1 MLCQIGK
8 CAIYAEK
15 HERLLVIDTFN
26 TAFRDDL
33 GRYFTPV
40 ENDRIVMANQALLE
54 SLGVL
59 EVVPACL
66 SGQVNDYQQ
75 LYAPKRK
82 HFITVDTLEAIS
94 FDFRQAYQEP
104 LLVHHNCGGG
114 LHSIDA
120 LQRLRLTRPMTE
132 AFQARIAALGGPY
145 AAIHV
150 RHTDYQSDYIKFFNS
165 LAGRIPQDRIV
176 ICTDNLEVLKY
187 GKRFFRKPV
196 FNFSIL
202 PDQNDAPLHSNP
214 LLSKQQVNSDSILDL
229 MTLARANTLFITA
242 ISNGARHNGTRYSGY
257 SRLAAAL
264 NRNQPI
270 VDSLLSAPGQTAPPG
285 TV

>member
-15 HERLLVIDTFN
+15 HQRQLVIDTFN
-26 TAFRDDL
+26 TAFRDDFS
-33 GRYFTPV
+33 RYFTPI
-40 ENDRIVMANQALLE
+40 NHGRITMANQALLE
-54 SLGVL
+54 HLGVL
-59 EVVPACL
+59 DVAPACL
-66 SGQVNDYQQ
+66 SGRVNAYPS
-75 LYAPKRK
+75 LYTAERK
-82 HFITVDTLEAIS
+82 HFITADTLETIS

-120 LQRLRLTRPMTE
+120 LQRLRLTRPMID
-132 AFQARIAALGGPY
+132 AFRARLATLGGPY

-150 RHTDYQSDYIKFFNS
+150 RHTDYQSDYIKFFNH

-176 ICTDNLEVLKY
+176 ICTDSLEVLEY

-196 FNFSIL
+196 SHFSIL
-202 PDQNDAPLHSNP
+202 PDQHTPLHSNP
-214 LLSKQQVNSDSILDL
+214 HLNKQQVNSDSILDL
-229 MTLARANTLFITA
+229 LMLGRANTLFITT

-264 NRNQPI
+264 NRNQPVI
-270 VDSLLSAPGQTAPPG
+270 DSLLSAPGQTTPPG